1 MTHLRTTAV
10 ALAALLALVACD
22 DPSVRKLQPELRI
35 TPTHVTDDGAPLL
48 DFGPVPVLNE
58 KRLSLVVDNLGQAE
72 LHVALSELRG
82 PEGVF
87 TPEFPDGG
95 LTLVVPAA
103 GSAELPVLFVPPA
116 EESYDG
122 TLVLTHDDATQP
134 PIELRLLGVG
144 STVGRIRVTPEAL
157 DFGRV
162 GVRTQATLG
171 VRIESIGT
179 ADLIVQELSFV
190 PGSDEAFSFAGSA
203 RTPAVL
209 PAPQDG
215 APGAEVSIAIRCA
228 PVQGSPLVMNGV
240 LRIVST
246 DPERR
251 ELLVPLTATLNEAP
265 LAVIVVPPGEVPGP
279 GSELLVDGTQSS
291 DPDGD
296 LPLSFAW
303 RVFRRPIGS
312 QTTFDDATSPT
323 PRLVFDVP
331 GVYELGLDVADGA
344 GLSCEHPQ
352 GDARIPCVRTVIDV
366 KSTDDLVVELVW
378 NHPETD
384 LDLHYVE
391 GGFSLYSAQDCHFGN
406 RTPDFGEDGPD
417 DDPALTRDDLNGFG
431 PETVVH
437 AEAPEGRFDVSVIYY
452 SDHGAAEPLLTA
464 TVRVYV
470 YGILAAEMSRE
481 LPQDGAEWDV
491 LSIDWPAGTL
501 TALDRLQE
509 APPP

>member
-1 MTHLRTTAV
+1 MTHLRTPG
-10 ALAALLALVACD
+10 LALLIALVACG
-22 DPSVRKLQPELRI
+22 DPKVRKLQPELRI
-35 TPTHVTDDGAPLL
+35 TPTHVTADGAPLL

-58 KRLSLVVDNLGQAE
+58 RRLSLLVDNLGQAE
-72 LHVALSELRG
+72 LHVTLAELRG

-95 LTLVVPAA
+95 VTLVVPAA
-103 GSAELPVLFVPPA
+103 GSAELPVRFVPPA
-116 EESYDG
+116 EEAYEA
-122 TLVLTHDDATQP
+122 TLVLTHDDDAQP
-134 PIELRLLGVG
+134 PVELQLVGVG
-144 STVGRIRVTPEAL
+144 STIGRIRVTPAAL

-179 ADLIVQELSFV
+179 AALIVQELSFV
-190 PGSDEAFSFAGSA
+190 EGSDPSFSFAGSA
-203 RTPAVL
+203 RTPAIL
-209 PAPQDG
+209 PAPVDG
-215 APGAEVSIAIRCA
+215 APGTEVALALRCA
-228 PVQGSPLVMNGV
+228 PVQGSPAVMTGT

-246 DPERR
+246 DPAQR

-265 LAVIVVPPGEVPGP
+265 VARIVVPPGEVPGP
-279 GSELLVDGTQSS
+279 GSELLVDGGTSD

-303 RVFRRPIGS
+303 RVFRRPLGS
-312 QTTFDDATSPT
+312 SSTFDDPTSPT

-352 GDARIPCVRTVIDV
+352 GDARIPCARTVVDV

-378 NHPETD
+378 NHAETD

-391 GGFSLYSAQDCHFGN
+391 GGFSLYSGKDCNFGN
-406 RTPDFGEDGPD
+406 RTPSFGEEGTE
-417 DDPALTRDDLNGFG
+417 DDPRLTRDDLNGFG
-431 PETVVH
+431 PETIVH
-437 AEAPEGRFDVSVIYY
+437 AEAPDGRFDVAVIYY
-452 SDHGAAEPLLTA
+452 SDHGAQAPLLTA

-470 YGILAAEMSRE
+470 YGILAAELSRE
-481 LPQDGAEWDV
+481 LDRPGLEWDV
-491 LSIDWPAGTL
+491 LSIDWPSGQL
-501 TALDRLQE
+501 TPLDRLQE